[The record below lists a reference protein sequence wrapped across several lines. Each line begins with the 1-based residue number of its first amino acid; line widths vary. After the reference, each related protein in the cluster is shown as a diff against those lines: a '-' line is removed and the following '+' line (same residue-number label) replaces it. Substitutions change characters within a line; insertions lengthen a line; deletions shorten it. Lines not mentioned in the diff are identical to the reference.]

1 MLGLLKYSVA
11 SKRYISIVAIKRGYY
26 RQKQGIVA
34 TKQALL
40 DLEYVTL
47 PEVEFTLPEVNKLFI
62 FLFVRFII
70 KLACRVYQ
78 LIIVLDNFT
87 INLIIV
93 FTTSTLFVN
102 LE

>member
-11 SKRYISIVAIKRGYY
+11 SKRYISIVAIKRIM
-26 RQKQGIVA
+26 GIVA
-34 TKQALL
+34 SKQALL
-40 DLEYVTL
+40 DLEYV
-47 PEVEFTLPEVNKLFI
+47 TLPEVNKLFI

-93 FTTSTLFVN
+93 LQHQHC
-102 LE
+102 L